1 MLAAVTESH
10 QSEVRRALPW
20 LEWDAPLELQIM
32 EYLRDVERMGRGGL
46 SHHWAVIEEDDLV
59 GLIALDHTPHLVVGH
74 WNLGYWI
81 RSDCHGRRLASDSI
95 DTVLG
100 WIGRSGGSPTA
111 VEIRVDPSNV
121 AGIATAESVSSRWR
135 GLRFADGD
143 VEVEV
148 DGEYVSHLCWVIPR
162 LPLEGS
168 K

>member
-1 MLAAVTESH
+1 MFSYQNVNLINDPDGIIVPGTIYGFGEMYFISD
-10 QSEVRRALPW
+10 V
-20 LEWDAPLELQIM
+20 LEPAK
-32 EYLRDVERMGRGGL
+32 
-46 SHHWAVIEEDDLV
+46 
-59 GLIALDHTPHLVVGH
+59 
-74 WNLGYWI
+74 GYWI
-81 RSDCHGRRLASDSI
+81 RTNFHGRRLASDSI